1 MCRWYQE
8 LKCCCSGSETPG
20 AGVVGEGPGQEGRHM
35 KCSDRMTTLFREF
48 LSGSGQS
55 TLHVDVCAFEFYN
68 CR

>member
-35 KCSDRMTTLFREF
+35 KRCKTYRMTTIFREF
-48 LSGSGQS
+48 LSG
-55 TLHVDVCAFEFYN
+55 TLPMSRKKWPKHVAC
-68 CR
+68 